1 MERISYLLGSVQRSL
16 FPHLREEV
24 GELTERERQF
34 VLVLEV
40 VEIEK
45 HVRDHHWLGRK
56 PKDRKPLARS
66 FVAKAFYNI
75 PTTGS
80 LLARLRRDKTFR
92 QLCGWEYWYQVPSE
106 STFSRTFDEFAQG
119 ELTDKVHEA
128 LVKEYVGDDV
138 VWHVSRDSTAIEA
151 REKPAKKEAKAAAPK
166 AKRKRGRPK
175 KGEVRPAA
183 EKKRLEKQREW
194 SLEECLADLPRA
206 CAVGAKKDS
215 KGYKTSWTGYKF
227 NVDVADGGI
236 PLSGI
241 TTSASMHDS
250 QAAIPLAKMTAERVE
265 SFYDLMDSA
274 YDADPIRLTS
284 LEMGHVPIID
294 RNARGSKEIKM
305 EPDRARR
312 YNNRTTAER
321 FNSDLKDNHG
331 GSMVRVRGNKK
342 VHTHLMLGVLVI
354 FAKAVIGLVT

>member
-16 FPHLREEV
+16 FPYLREEV
-24 GELTERERQF
+24 GELTEKERRF

-40 VEIEK
+40 VEVEK
-45 HVRDHHWLGRK
+45 HARKAHFRGRT
-56 PKDRKPLARS
+56 PKDRKPLARA

-75 PTTGS
+75 PTTDA
-80 LLARLRRDKTFR
+80 LLERLRRDKTFR
-92 QLCGWEYWYQVPSE
+92 RLCGWEYRYEVPSK
-106 STFSRTFDEFAQG
+106 STFSRAFDEFAESG
-119 ELTDKVHEA
+119 LVDRVHEA

-151 REKPAKKEAKAAAPK
+151 REKPAKKVKAAVVKEPK
-166 AKRKRGRPK
+166 KRGRPK
-175 KGEVRPAA
+175 KGEVRPVP
-183 EKKRLEKQREW
+183 EKTRLLKQCEW
-194 SLEECLADLPRA
+194 SLEECLGDLPRA
-206 CAVGAKKDS
+206 CDVGTKKDS
-215 KGYKTSWTGYKF
+215 KGHKTSWIGYKL

-250 QAAIPLAKMTAERVE
+250 QAAIPLAKMTADRVE
-265 SFYDLMDSA
+265 SLYDLMDAA
-274 YDADPIRLTS
+274 YDAEPIRRVS

-294 RNARGSKEIKM
+294 RNARGGKEIPM

-342 VHTHLMLGVLVI
+342 VHAHLMFGVLVI
-354 FAKAVIGLVT
+354 FAKSVIGLVT

>member
-1 MERISYLLGSVQRSL
+1 MERISYLLGSVQRCL
-16 FPHLREEV
+16 FPYLREEV
-24 GELTERERQF
+24 GELTEKERRF
-34 VLVLEV
+34 VLVMEV
-40 VEIEK
+40 VEVEK
-45 HVRDHHWLGRK
+45 HVRNHHWRGRK
-56 PKDRKPLARS
+56 PKDRKPLARC

-75 PTTGS
+75 PTTGA
-80 LLARLRRDKTFR
+80 LRERLKRDKTFR
-92 QLCGWEYWYQVPSE
+92 QLCGWESKYQVPSE
-106 STFSRTFDEFAQG
+106 STFSRAFDEFAENG
-119 ELTDKVHEA
+119 LADRVHEA

-151 REKPAKKEAKAAAPK
+151 REKPTKKVKAAAPK
-166 AKRKRGRPK
+166 AKRKRGRPR
-175 KGEVRPAA
+175 KGEVRPVA

-194 SLEECLADLPRA
+194 SLDECLADLPKA
-206 CAVGAKKDS
+206 CAVGTKKDS
-215 KGYKTSWTGYKF
+215 KGYKTSWAGYKF

-250 QAAIPLAKMTAERVE
+250 QAAIPLAKMTAQRVE
-265 SFYDLMDSA
+265 SFYDLMDAA
-274 YDADPIRLTS
+274 YDAEPIRQTS

-342 VHTHLMLGVLVI
+342 VHAHLMFGVLVI

>member
-16 FPHLREEV
+16 FPYLREEV
-24 GELTERERQF
+24 GELTENERRF

-45 HVRDHHWLGRK
+45 YVRNHHWLGRK

-75 PTTGS
+75 PTTGA
-80 LLARLRRDKTFR
+80 LLARLRRDKTLR

-106 STFSRTFDEFAQG
+106 STFSRTFDEFAQSDMA
-119 ELTDKVHEA
+119 DKVHEA
-128 LVKEYVGDDV
+128 LVKEYMSDDV

-151 REKPAKKEAKAAAPK
+151 REKPMKKVKAAASKEPC
-166 AKRKRGRPK
+166 KRGRPK
-175 KGEVRPAA
+175 KDEVRPLP

-194 SLEECLADLPRA
+194 SLEECLRDLPRV
-206 CAVGAKKDS
+206 CDVGTKKDS
-215 KGYKTSWTGYKF
+215 KGHKTSWTGYKF

-250 QAAIPLAKMTAERVE
+250 QAAIPLAKMTGERVE
-265 SFYDLMDSA
+265 SFYDLMDAA
-274 YDADPIRLTS
+274 YDAEPIRQMS

-294 RNARGSKEIKM
+294 RNSRGGRKISM
-305 EPDRARR
+305 EPDRTRR

-342 VHTHLMLGVLVI
+342 VHAHLMFGVLVI

>member
-16 FPHLREEV
+16 FPYLREQV
-24 GELTERERQF
+24 GELTEKERQF

-75 PTTGS
+75 PTTGA
-80 LLARLRRDKTFR
+80 LRERLRRDKTFR
-92 QLCGWEYWYQVPSE
+92 QLCGWEFKYQVPSE

-119 ELTDKVHEA
+119 DLVDKVHEA

-151 REKPAKKEAKAAAPK
+151 REKPA
-166 AKRKRGRPK
+166 RKVK
-175 KGEVRPAA
+175 AA
-183 EKKRLEKQREW
+183 EKKRLDKQREW
-194 SLEECLADLPRA
+194 SLVECLADLPRA

-274 YDADPIRLTS
+274 YDAEPIRQTS

-321 FNSDLKDNHG
+321 FNSELKDNHG

-342 VHTHLMLGVLVI
+342 VHAHLMLGVLVI

>member
-1 MERISYLLGSVQRSL
+1 MERISYLLSNVQRSL

-24 GELTERERQF
+24 GELTEKERRF
-34 VLVLEV
+34 VVVLEV

-45 HVRDHHWLGRK
+45 HVRGHHWLGRK
-56 PKDRKPLARS
+56 PKDRKPLARA

-75 PTTGS
+75 PTTGA
-80 LLARLRRDKTFR
+80 LLERLRRDKAFR
-92 QLCGWEYWYQVPSE
+92 QLCGWECWYRVPSE
-106 STFSRTFDEFAQG
+106 STFSRTFDEFAQS

-138 VWHVSRDSTAIEA
+138 VWHVSRDSTAVEA
-151 REKPAKKEAKAAAPK
+151 REKPVKKEAAPEASK
-166 AKRKRGRPK
+166 VKRKRGRPR
-175 KGEVRPAA
+175 KGEQRPVPD
-183 EKKRLEKQREW
+183 KKRIEKQREW
-194 SLEECLADLPRA
+194 SIEECLADLPRV
-206 CAVGAKKDS
+206 CDVGTKKNS
-215 KGYKTSWTGYKF
+215 KGYKSSWVGYKF
-227 NVDVADGGI
+227 NADVADGGI

-241 TTSASMHDS
+241 TTSASVHDS
-250 QAAIPLAKMTAERVE
+250 QVAIPLMKMTASRVE

-274 YDADPIRLTS
+274 YDAEPIRLTS

-294 RNARGSKEIKM
+294 HNARGGKALPM

-321 FNSDLKDNHG
+321 FNSELKDNHG

-342 VHTHLMLGVLVI
+342 VHAHLMFGLLVI
-354 FAKAVIGLVT
+354 FAEAVIGLVT

>member
-1 MERISYLLGSVQRSL
+1 MERISYLLASVQRSL
-16 FPHLREEV
+16 FPALREEV
-24 GELTERERQF
+24 GELTEKERRF

-45 HVRDHHWLGRK
+45 HAAKHHWLGRK
-56 PKDRKPLARS
+56 PKDRKALARA
-66 FVAKAFYNI
+66 FVAKAFYNM
-75 PTTGS
+75 PTTGA
-80 LLARLRRDKTFR
+80 LLERLRNDKSFR
-92 QLCGWEYWYQVPSE
+92 RICGWEYKYQVPSE
-106 STFSRTFDEFAQG
+106 STFSRAFAFFAG
-119 ELTDKVHEA
+119 SSLADRVHEA
-128 LVKEYVGDDV
+128 LVKELVGDDM

-151 REKPAKKEAKAAAPK
+151 REKPAKKVKVAV
-166 AKRKRGRPK
+166 AKRKRGRPAR
-175 KGEVRPAA
+175 GEVRAVA
-183 EKKRLEKQREW
+183 EKKRIEKQCEW
-194 SLEECLADLPRA
+194 SLHECLGDLPRA
-206 CAVGAKKDS
+206 CDVGTKKNS
-215 KGYKTSWTGYKF
+215 KGYKTSWIGYKF
-227 NVDVADGGI
+227 NVDVGDRGI

-274 YDADPIRLTS
+274 YDAEPIRQTS

-294 RNARGSKEIKM
+294 CNARGGKAVPM

-331 GSMVRVRGNKK
+331 GSMVRVKGNEK
-342 VHTHLMLGVLVI
+342 VHTHLMFGLLVI

>member
-16 FPHLREEV
+16 FPHLRETV
-24 GELTERERQF
+24 GELTEKERRF

-40 VEIEK
+40 VEVEK
-45 HVRDHHWLGRK
+45 HVRDHHWRGRK

-75 PTTGS
+75 PTTGA

-92 QLCGWEYWYQVPSE
+92 QLCGWEYWSQVPSE
-106 STFSRTFDEFAQG
+106 STFSRTFDEFAQS
-119 ELTDKVHEA
+119 ELADKVHEA
-128 LVKEYVGDDV
+128 LVKEYVSDDA

-151 REKPAKKEAKAAAPK
+151 REKPAKKVKAAAPK
-166 AKRKRGRPK
+166 QKGKRGRPK
-175 KGEVRPAA
+175 KGEERPVP
-183 EKKRLEKQREW
+183 EKKRLDAQREW
-194 SLEECLADLPRA
+194 SIEECLRDLPRA
-206 CAVGAKKDS
+206 CDVGTKKDS
-215 KGYKTSWTGYKF
+215 KGHKTSWIGYKF

-250 QAAIPLAKMTAERVE
+250 QAAIPLAKMTAQRVE
-265 SFYDLMDSA
+265 SFYDLMDAA
-274 YDADPIRLTS
+274 YDAEPIRQTS

-294 RNARGSKEIKM
+294 RNARGGEEITM

-312 YNNRTTAER
+312 YNNRTTVER

-342 VHTHLMLGVLVI
+342 VHAHLMFGVLVI
-354 FAKAVIGLVT
+354 LAKAVIGLVT